1 MDQGGGACLNQFLF
15 LNEVPFIDTLSTC
28 RESHNAQFNRMPDLF
43 FVCLLEGKA
52 YTTFKQ
58 YSEIADA
65 DVNPIDLDD
74 YFQMPVKSLL
84 LPSHAAQCSFVT
96 QSCFNSLVVVYP
108 NLKSVNLSFTIS
120 IS

>member
-15 LNEVPFIDTLSTC
+15 LNEVPFIDTLSTF

-58 YSEIADA
+58 YSEI
-65 DVNPIDLDD
+65 DLDD

-84 LPSHAAQCSFVT
+84 LPSH
-96 QSCFNSLVVVYP
+96 VVVYP
-108 NLKSVNLSFTIS
+108 NLKSVNHIFTIS